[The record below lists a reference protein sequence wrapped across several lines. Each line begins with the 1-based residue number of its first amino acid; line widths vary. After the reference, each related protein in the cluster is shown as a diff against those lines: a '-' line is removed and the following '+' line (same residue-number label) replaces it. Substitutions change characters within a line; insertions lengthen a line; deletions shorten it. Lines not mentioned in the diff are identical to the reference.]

1 MSTPLIFIFLPLFIA
16 LILVFLRRKPKL
28 SNIIGAVSAFLFA
41 LVAHFLPEDLSFNL
55 GSLSIELTQSFNFL
69 GRSLDISHAN
79 LVFVSLA
86 FIICGLWMLGS
97 AWLDIS
103 IWFRPISLAVTA
115 LLIAALGV
123 NPFLYA
129 ALLIELV
136 VLLFIP
142 LLSPKGEETN
152 TGVMRFLIFQTMA
165 LPPILLTG
173 WMLSGIETAPSNSPL
188 ILRAAI
194 LVFLG
199 FALWLAFIPFHTWL
213 PIISENSHPWVVSF
227 ILLIMPTTIMIFL
240 LTFFDRYAWLRN
252 LPLFY
257 EILRFLSTI
266 MILVG
271 GLLLTI
277 EKNLGRAFGY
287 AVIVETGFS
296 ILAMSLN
303 PQGGLAWFSMLL
315 LPRTLGYWL
324 WSFSLSLIKQ
334 RFKELS
340 FTNVT
345 GLFHDFPFASS
356 GLIVGQL
363 SIAGLPLFASFPV
376 KRLIWFNI
384 GSPDL
389 VNALL
394 IFIGSSGLFVFVI
407 NSLIHFLKQGNET
420 TSTEKPI
427 EPMSHKIIITTSIL
441 LLVLFGILPQI
452 ILPHWTKLLLV
463 FERFPILP

>member
-1 MSTPLIFIFLPLFIA
+1 MSTPLVFIFLPLLIA
-16 LILVFLRRKPKL
+16 IILVLLRRKPKL
-28 SNIIGAVSAFLFA
+28 SNIIGTISAFLFA
-41 LVAHFLPEDLSFNL
+41 LIAHFMPEDLAINI
-55 GSLSIELTQSFNFL
+55 GSLNIELAQSINLL
-69 GRSLDISHAN
+69 GRSLEIASAN

-86 FIICGLWMLGS
+86 FIITGLWMLGS
-97 AWLDIS
+97 AWLDVS

-252 LPLFY
+252 IPQFY
-257 EILRFLSTI
+257 DILRFLSTI

-296 ILAMSLN
+296 ILAMGLN
-303 PQGGLAWFSMLL
+303 PQGGLTWFSMLL
-315 LPRTLGYWL
+315 LPRALGYWL

-334 RFKELS
+334 KFKDLS
-340 FTNVT
+340 FENIS
-345 GLFHDFPFASS
+345 GLFHTFPFVSS
-356 GLIVGQL
+356 GVIAGQL
-363 SIAGLPLFASFPV
+363 SIAGLPLLASFPV

-384 GSPDL
+384 GSPNL
-389 VNALL
+389 LNALL
-394 IFIGSSGLFVFVI
+394 IFIGSSGLLVFTI
-407 NSLIHFLKQGNET
+407 NSLMHFLKQGSDLTVE
-420 TSTEKPI
+420 EKPEELLI
-427 EPMSHKIIITTSIL
+427 HKMIIAAGIIL
-441 LLVLFGILPQI
+441 LIFFGIFPQI

-463 FERFPILP
+463 FERFPIIP